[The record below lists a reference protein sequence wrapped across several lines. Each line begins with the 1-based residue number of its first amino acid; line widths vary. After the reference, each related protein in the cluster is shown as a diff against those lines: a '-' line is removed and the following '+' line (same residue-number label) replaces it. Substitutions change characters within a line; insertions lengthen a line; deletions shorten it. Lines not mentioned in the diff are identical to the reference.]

1 MRWWISHITLTAI
14 LGVSVNIAYAQPK
27 SNPLVPKPSTDAFSK
42 AFMYV
47 YEDASMAFINVKG
60 RKLSNGLMEYFECKK
75 NLPGAFAGFISN
87 HDKPICLYDFGSFKT
102 LDEAEQNMRSISVRV
117 ANAFRQKALVKY
129 IDSTEDTTL
138 VKRTAL
144 AEMINGGFYGY
155 NVHVDIVKKND
166 FVDENYGVELTI
178 TWGSGVLYNVI
189 WNKEPYRSSLF
200 NKSFR
205 TIYTQFNGDAN
216 NYYCNEQLPG
226 YTCNQ
231 YDSSGKDQLMMEKL
245 TTEFRDARVE
255 FEALTSNLR
264 SMLGQKFVY
273 YIPKTSDNV
282 LMEVVFVTTDDF
294 DKVSR
299 KSISTSVIKNAE
311 NQYTI
316 RLIMYHP

>member
-1 MRWWISHITLTAI
+1 MKRWISNITLTAL
-14 LGVSVNIAYAQPK
+14 LGVSVQIDYAQPK
-27 SNPLVPKPSTDAFSK
+27 SNPLVPKPATDAFSK
-42 AFMYV
+42 AFIAV
-47 YEDASMAFINVKG
+47 YDDASMAFKNVKG
-60 RKLSNGLMEYFECKK
+60 RKKSNGLMEYFECKK
-75 NLPGAFAGFISN
+75 NLPGAFAGFISS

-102 LDEAEQNMRSISVRV
+102 LNEADQSMHSISVRV
-117 ANAFRQKALVKY
+117 ANAFRQKVLVKY
-129 IDSTEDTTL
+129 IDSTDDKAII
-138 VKRTAL
+138 KRTAI

-178 TWGSGVLYNVI
+178 TWGSGILYNVI

-200 NKSFR
+200 NKSFI
-205 TIYTQFNGDAN
+205 TIYTQFNGDAT

-226 YTCNQ
+226 YTCNK
-231 YDSSGKDQLMMEKL
+231 YDSSGKEQLMMEKL

-273 YIPKTSDNV
+273 YLPKTTGNV

-294 DKVSR
+294 DKESR
-299 KSISTSVIKNAE
+299 KSIGTSVIKNAE
-311 NQYTI
+311 NKYAI